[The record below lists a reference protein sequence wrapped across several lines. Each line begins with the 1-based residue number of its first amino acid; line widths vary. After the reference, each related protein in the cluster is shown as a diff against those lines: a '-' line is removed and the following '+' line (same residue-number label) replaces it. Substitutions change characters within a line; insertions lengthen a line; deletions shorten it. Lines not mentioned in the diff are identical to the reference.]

1 MKLPVYKL
9 DINEWDEETGLDF
22 VSLVESPAIQ
32 KDFLAFVEVGQNE
45 NKDEFITRCI
55 KYVIDEGKSS
65 EQAVAICNSMWT
77 EHFAEP
83 CPIAT
88 QDIKTNLANRQKAID
103 IAHYGPLNPNL
114 PNDQY
119 WKAKA
124 KMFGDSVDDAKTAR
138 CKNCS
143 FFNTSQAIKDCIAQ
157 GIGSEGGNPFDVI
170 NAGDLG
176 YCEAFDFKC
185 ASARTC
191 DAWVAL
197 AQNFSKV
204 SFDWDGVGSTADGK
218 KMIQDAIDN
227 GDEVYVI
234 SARDSKENIDINLPS
249 DHIFATGSNTAKVE
263 KVKAL
268 GISKHYDN
276 NPDVVKALGS
286 IGQKFKMQFASYTDY
301 PESAKAN
308 AERGIRLNEANGNKC
323 ATQVGKVRGQQ
334 LAQGEPISD
343 ETVQRIYSYLS
354 RAKAYYDANDEN
366 ACGTISYLL
375 WGGEEMLS
383 WTERKL
389 SASKFAIQDEE
400 KRIVTGAAMI
410 ADLPIYRRDDVRGEY
425 YVVFDKES
433 IFKIAKKWARGNKY
447 DAVNT
452 HHKTPIADGVSLF
465 ESYII
470 DRERGVMPPKGF
482 EEVADGSWFVSYLID
497 NDEVWAKVKSGEFK
511 GFSVEG
517 VFDFPVDADEQ
528 LLEQMKSILSQWNG
542 K

>member
-1 MKLPVYKL
+1 MKLPVYRL
-9 DINEWDEETGLDF
+9 DINEFDEETGLDF
-22 VSLVESPAIQ
+22 VSFVEAPAIQ
-32 KDFLAFVEVGQNE
+32 KDFLAFVEVGQKE
-45 NKDEFITRCI
+45 SKDEFITRCI

-65 EQAVAICNSMWT
+65 EQAVAICNSMWDT
-77 EHFAEP
+77 HF
-83 CPIAT
+83 
-88 QDIKTNLANRQKAID
+88 
-103 IAHYGPLNPNL
+103 
-114 PNDQY
+114 
-119 WKAKA
+119 
-124 KMFGDSVDDAKTAR
+124 
-138 CKNCS
+138 S
-143 FFNTSQAIKDCIAQ
+143 FA
-157 GIGSEGGNPFDVI
+157 
-170 NAGDLG
+170 
-176 YCEAFDFKC
+176 
-185 ASARTC
+185 
-191 DAWVAL
+191 
-197 AQNFSKV
+197 KV

-227 GDEVYVI
+227 GDEVFVI
-234 SARDSKENIDINLPS
+234 SARDSKKNIDINLPS

-276 NPDVVKALGS
+276 NPDVVKELGS
-286 IGQKFKMQFASYTDY
+286 IGQKFKMA
-301 PESAKAN
+301 
-308 AERGIRLNEANGNKC
+308 
-323 ATQVGKVRGQQ
+323 
-334 LAQGEPISD
+334 
-343 ETVQRIYSYLS
+343 
-354 RAKAYYDANDEN
+354 
-366 ACGTISYLL
+366 
-375 WGGEEMLS
+375 
-383 WTERKL
+383 
-389 SASKFAIQDEE
+389 FAIQDEE

-433 IFKIAKKWARGNKY
+433 IFKIAKKWARSNKY

-497 NDEVWAKVKSGEFK
+497 NEDVWSKVKSGEFK

-528 LLEQMKSILSQWNG
+528 LIEEMKSLLSKWNG